1 MGERHES
8 EAKRTS
14 GRSHAR
20 NEEQTNR
27 KGMATASVARCLGAR
42 GIASL
47 LAARGSAI
55 PEGRRAFSS
64 DKFRDKEIAEER
76 MYFNKEDEK
85 LLRGLLGKMKAQA
98 ECSDRTHKDKER
110 SALIDIVGAYSMKSD
125 DIEKLLG
132 WRHRT
137 DF

>member
-1 MGERHES
+1 MGRQDS

-42 GIASL
+42 RIASL

-85 LLRGLLGKMKAQA
+85 LLRGLLGKMK
-98 ECSDRTHKDKER
+98 
-110 SALIDIVGAYSMKSD
+110 SD

>member
-1 MGERHES
+1 MGRDRK
-8 EAKRTS
+8 AKRT
-14 GRSHAR
+14 REWEKTR
-20 NEEQTNR
+20 NEEQQRTHR
-27 KGMATASVARCLGAR
+27 KGMATVSVARCLGAR
-42 GIASL
+42 RIASL
-47 LAARGSAI
+47 LATRSSAI

-64 DKFRDKEIAEER
+64 DKFRDKE
-76 MYFNKEDEK
+76 NEK

-110 SALIDIVGAYSMKSD
+110 SALVDIVGAYSMKSD

>member
-1 MGERHES
+1 MGERDG
-8 EAKRTS
+8 TS
-14 GRSHAR
+14 RSRDRKAR

-27 KGMATASVARCLGAR
+27 KGMATVSVARCLGAR
-42 GIASL
+42 RIASL
-47 LAARGSAI
+47 LAARSSAI

-64 DKFRDKEIAEER
+64 DKFRDKEMAEER

>member
-1 MGERHES
+1 MG
-8 EAKRTS
+8 AT
-14 GRSHAR
+14 RS
-20 NEEQTNR
+20 
-27 KGMATASVARCLGAR
+27 
-42 GIASL
+42 
-47 LAARGSAI
+47 SAI

-110 SALIDIVGAYSMKSD
+110 SALVDIVGAYSMKSD
-125 DIEKLLG
+125 DIEAPRLAPPHGFLKG
-132 WRHRT
+132 PGCRT
-137 DF
+137 VSS

>member
-1 MGERHES
+1 MGERQDS

-27 KGMATASVARCLGAR
+27 KGMATASVARGLGAR
-42 GIASL
+42 RIASL
-47 LAARGSAI
+47 LAVRGSAI
-55 PEGRRAFSS
+55 P
-64 DKFRDKEIAEER
+64 EER

-132 WRHRT
+132 WRHCT